1 MNKPQYYA
9 AGEKDEPELERI
21 KALQEVCDPATI
33 RRLEK
38 IGVSKGWKRLEI
50 GAGAGSVAR
59 WLAERVGPKGKVV
72 ATDINPRFLL
82 QLSKPNIEVRQH
94 DITKD
99 ELENGYYDLV
109 HCRLLLQHLPE
120 PEKVLA
126 RMVTAVRPGGWL
138 FIEEWDL
145 GLGLLVDLISP
156 PGTTTMKAQYDFMKN
171 KGIMDPFF
179 GRKVR
184 RLIEQLNFKEVGHEG
199 DTAVIRGGETAARV
213 QALSNQVMAKHL
225 IAAGILKPEEY
236 ERTQALLADPN
247 FYGFGPIMFAA
258 WGRKPTDQ

>member
-1 MNKPQYYA
+1 MNAPKYFA
-9 AGEKDEPELERI
+9 TDEKDEPELERI
-21 KALQEVCDPATI
+21 KAMQAVSDPATF

-38 IGVSKGWKRLEI
+38 IGVSKGWKCLEV
-50 GAGAGSVAR
+50 GAGAGSVAQ

-82 QLSKPNIEVRQH
+82 HLNKPNIEVRQH

-99 ELENGYYDLV
+99 ELETGYYDLV
-109 HCRLLLQHLPE
+109 HSRLLLQHLPE

-126 RMVTAVRPGGWL
+126 RMVAAVRPGGWL
-138 FIEEWDL
+138 FMEEWDL

-156 PGTTTMKAQYDFMKN
+156 PSTTTMKAQYDFMKN
-171 KGIMDPFF
+171 NGIMDPFF

-184 RLIEQLNFKEVGHEG
+184 RLIEQINFKEVGHEG
-199 DTAVIRGGETAARV
+199 DTAIIRGGDTSARL
-213 QALSNQVMAKHL
+213 QALSTQAMSKHL
-225 IAAGILKPEEY
+225 IAAGKLKQEEY
-236 ERTQALLADPN
+236 ERTQALYANPN

-258 WGRKPTDQ
+258 WGKKPTD

>member
-1 MNKPQYYA
+1 MNEPKYYA
-9 AGEKDEPELERI
+9 ADEKDEPELERI

-38 IGVSKGWKRLEI
+38 IGVSKGWKCLEI
-50 GAGAGSVAR
+50 GAGAGSVAQ

-82 QLSKPNIEVRQH
+82 HLNKPNIEVRQH

-145 GLGLLVDLISP
+145 GLGLLVDLIGP
-156 PGTTTMKAQYDFMKN
+156 PGTTTMRAQYDFMKN

-184 RLIEQLNFKEVGHEG
+184 RLIEQMNFKEVGHEG
-199 DTAVIRGGETAARV
+199 DTAVIRGGETAARL
-213 QALSNQVMAKHL
+213 QALSNQVMSKHL
-225 IAAGILKPEEY
+225 IAAGLLKQEEY
-236 ERTQALLADPN
+236 ERTQALFANPN

-258 WGRKPTDQ
+258 WGKKPTD